1 MRKFTALL
9 IKELRELINKQ
20 LIASFVII
28 ILMFQIIGK
37 IGESESKKLEER
49 KEIGLVMLDDG
60 KYSKTVE
67 TTLRNIF
74 NVYEVE
80 GSTPDE
86 WMKNAYE
93 SDIRNVVVVPQ
104 AFSREIEAGKR
115 AKIEVYA
122 VTKSLGIRERI
133 QKTILT
139 GIINSLNASI
149 SRELLLEKTKG
160 EDPEFLT
167 KPVSTEEYVYLKGRI
182 LKASSDAIFA
192 YMIQQSIFIP
202 IILFLLLVFTS
213 QMIATAMGQEKENKT
228 LETLLTTPVSRAS
241 IIFAKMISAV
251 ILSCIFAGAYMYGFK
266 GYMFAGTG
274 GALSELTKIA
284 KNYDLALPVQGIILF
299 GICIFLSFLT
309 GLLMTTIISLFV
321 EDTRSAQLAITPVMI
336 LLLVPYFLSFTVDIM
351 ELSPLAKTVIYLIPF
366 THSFYFYRF
375 YMLGYMKDVF
385 FGIAY
390 LVLLNIL
397 LTLLIVKLFS
407 TDLLLTARIS
417 LRKGR

>member
-60 KYSKTVE
+60 KYSKTIE
-67 TTLRNIF
+67 TTLRSIF
-74 NVYEVE
+74 NVYRVE
-80 GSTPDE
+80 GSTPEE

-104 AFSREIEAGKR
+104 GFSKEIEAGKR

-122 VTKSLGIRERI
+122 VSKSLGIRERI

-139 GIINSLNASI
+139 SIINSLNASI

-167 KPVSTEEYVYLKGRI
+167 KPVSTEEYVYLKGKI

-299 GICIFLSFLT
+299 GICIFLSLLT

-336 LLLVPYFLSFTVDIM
+336 LLLIPYFLSFTVDIM
-351 ELSPLAKTVIYLIPF
+351 ELSPVAKTVIYLIPF
-366 THSFYFYRF
+366 THPFYFYRF

-385 FGIAY
+385 FGIGY

-397 LTLLIVKLFS
+397 LTLLIIKLFS

>member
-60 KYSKTVE
+60 KYSKTIE
-67 TTLRNIF
+67 TTLRSIF
-74 NVYEVE
+74 NVYRVE

-104 AFSREIEAGKR
+104 GFSREIEAGKR

-122 VTKSLGIRERI
+122 VSKSLGIRERI

-139 GIINSLNASI
+139 SIINSLNASI
-149 SRELLLEKTKG
+149 SRELLHEKAKG

-167 KPVSTEEYVYLKGRI
+167 KPVSTEEYVYLKGKI

-266 GYMFAGTG
+266 GYMFTGTG
-274 GALSELTKIA
+274 EALSELTKIA

-299 GICIFLSFLT
+299 GICIFLSLLT

-336 LLLVPYFLSFTVDIM
+336 LLLIPYFLSFTADIM
-351 ELSPLAKTVIYLIPF
+351 ELSPVAKTVIYLIPF
-366 THSFYFYRF
+366 THPFYFYRF

-385 FGIAY
+385 FGIGY

-397 LTLLIVKLFS
+397 LTLLIIKLFS

>member
-1 MRKFTALL
+1 MRKFAALL

-28 ILMFQIIGK
+28 IVMFQVIGK
-37 IGESESKKLEER
+37 IGESESKKIEER
-49 KEIGLVMLDDG
+49 KEIGLVMLDEG

-74 NVYEVE
+74 NVYIIE
-80 GSTPDE
+80 GNTTDE

-93 SDIRNVVVVPQ
+93 SDIRNVVVVPEG
-104 AFSREIEAGKR
+104 FSKEIEGGRK
-115 AKIEVYA
+115 AKIEIYS

-133 QKTILT
+133 QKTILSS
-139 GIINSLNASI
+139 IINSLNASI
-149 SRELLLEKTKG
+149 SRELILEKARG

-167 KPVSTEEYVYLKGRI
+167 KPISTEEYVYLKGKI
-182 LKASSDAIFA
+182 IKASSDAVFA
-192 YMIQQSIFIP
+192 YMMQQSIFIP
-202 IILFLLLVFTS
+202 VILFLLLVFTS

-251 ILSCIFAGAYMYGFK
+251 ILSCVFAGAYMYGFR

-274 GALSELTKIA
+274 GALSELAKIA
-284 KNYDLALPVQGIILF
+284 KNYELALPVQGIVLF
-299 GICIFLSFLT
+299 GICIFLSLLT

-336 LLLVPYFLSFTVDIM
+336 LLLIPYFLSFTIDIM
-351 ELSPLAKTVIYLIPF
+351 ELSPTAKTLMYLIPF
-366 THSFYFYRF
+366 THPFYFYRF
-375 YMLGYMKDVF
+375 YMLGYLKDIF
-385 FGIAY
+385 FGIGY
-390 LVLLNIL
+390 LILLNIL
-397 LTLLIVKLFS
+397 LTALIIKLFS

-417 LRKGR
+417 LKRAR

>member
-28 ILMFQIIGK
+28 IFMFQIIGK

-49 KEIGLVMLDDG
+49 KEIGLVMLDHG
-60 KYSKTVE
+60 KYSKTIE
-67 TTLRNIF
+67 TTLRSIF

-80 GSTPDE
+80 GSTPEE

-93 SDIRNVVVVPQ
+93 SDITNVVVIPQ
-104 AFSREIEAGKR
+104 GFSREIEAGKR
-115 AKIEVYA
+115 AKIEVYV

-139 GIINSLNASI
+139 SIINSLNASI
-149 SRELLLEKTKG
+149 SRELLLEKAKG

-167 KPVSTEEYVYLKGRI
+167 KPVSTEEYVYLKGKI
-182 LKASSDAIFA
+182 LRASSDAIFA

-299 GICIFLSFLT
+299 GICIFLSLLI

-336 LLLVPYFLSFTVDIM
+336 LLLIPYFLSFTVDIM
-351 ELSPLAKTVIYLIPF
+351 ELSPLAKTVLYLISF
-366 THSFYFYRF
+366 THPFYFYRF

-385 FGIAY
+385 FGIGY

-397 LTLLIVKLFS
+397 LTLLIIKLFS

>member
-49 KEIGLVMLDDG
+49 KEIGLVMLDEG
-60 KYSKTVE
+60 KYSKTIE
-67 TTLRNIF
+67 TTLRSIF
-74 NVYEVE
+74 NVYYVE
-80 GSTPDE
+80 GSTPEE

-139 GIINSLNASI
+139 SIINSLNASI

-167 KPVSTEEYVYLKGRI
+167 KPVSTEEYVYLKGKI

-274 GALSELTKIA
+274 GALSELIKIA

-299 GICIFLSFLT
+299 GICIFLSLLT

-351 ELSPLAKTVIYLIPF
+351 ELSPVAKTVIYLIPF
-366 THSFYFYRF
+366 THPFYFYKF

-385 FGIAY
+385 FGIGY

-397 LTLLIVKLFS
+397 LTLLIIKLFS
-407 TDLLLTARIS
+407 TDLLLTARIN
-417 LRKGR
+417 LRRGR

>member
-49 KEIGLVMLDDG
+49 KEIGLVTLDDG
-60 KYSKTVE
+60 KYSKTIE
-67 TTLRNIF
+67 TTLRSIF
-74 NVYEVE
+74 NVYNVE
-80 GSTPDE
+80 GSTPEE

-115 AKIEVYA
+115 AKIEVYV

-139 GIINSLNASI
+139 SIINSLNASI
-149 SRELLLEKTKG
+149 SQELLLEKTKG

-167 KPVSTEEYVYLKGRI
+167 KPISTEEYVYLKGKI

-299 GICIFLSFLT
+299 GICIFLSLLT

-336 LLLVPYFLSFTVDIM
+336 LLLIPYFLSFTVDIM
-351 ELSPLAKTVIYLIPF
+351 ELSPVAKTVIYLIPF
-366 THSFYFYRF
+366 THPFYFYRF

-385 FGIAY
+385 FGIGY

-397 LTLLIVKLFS
+397 LTLLILKLFS
-407 TDLLLTARIS
+407 TDLLLTARIN

>member
-60 KYSKTVE
+60 KYSKTIE
-67 TTLRNIF
+67 TTLRSIF
-74 NVYEVE
+74 NVYRVE
-80 GSTPDE
+80 GSTPEE

-104 AFSREIEAGKR
+104 GFSKEIEAGKR

-122 VTKSLGIRERI
+122 VSKSLGIRERI

-139 GIINSLNASI
+139 SIINSLNASI

-167 KPVSTEEYVYLKGRI
+167 KPVLTEEYVYLKGKI

-266 GYMFAGTG
+266 GYMFTGTG
-274 GALSELTKIA
+274 EALSELTKIA

-299 GICIFLSFLT
+299 GICIFLSLLT

-351 ELSPLAKTVIYLIPF
+351 ELSPVAKTVIYLIPF
-366 THSFYFYRF
+366 THPFYFYRF

-385 FGIAY
+385 FGIGY

-397 LTLLIVKLFS
+397 LTLLIIRLFS

>member
-28 ILMFQIIGK
+28 ILMFQIIVK

-49 KEIGLVMLDDG
+49 KEIGLVTLDDG
-60 KYSKTVE
+60 KYSKTIE
-67 TTLRNIF
+67 TTLRSIF
-74 NVYEVE
+74 NVYNFE
-80 GSTPDE
+80 GSTPEE

-93 SDIRNVVVVPQ
+93 SDIRNVVVIPQ
-104 AFSREIEAGKR
+104 GFSREIEAGKR

-139 GIINSLNASI
+139 SIINSLNASI
-149 SRELLLEKTKG
+149 SRELLLEKAKG

-167 KPVSTEEYVYLKGRI
+167 KPVSTEEYVYLKGKI

-299 GICIFLSFLT
+299 GICIFLSLLT

-351 ELSPLAKTVIYLIPF
+351 ELSPVAKTVIYLIPF
-366 THSFYFYRF
+366 THPFYFYRF

-385 FGIAY
+385 FGIGY

-407 TDLLLTARIS
+407 TDLLLTARIN

>member
-28 ILMFQIIGK
+28 LFMFQIIGK

-60 KYSKTVE
+60 KYSKTIE
-67 TTLRNIF
+67 TTLRTIF
-74 NVYEVE
+74 NVYKVE
-80 GSTPDE
+80 GSAPEE

-104 AFSREIEAGKR
+104 GFSREIEAGKR
-115 AKIEVYA
+115 AKIEVYV

-139 GIINSLNASI
+139 SIINSLNASI
-149 SRELLLEKTKG
+149 SRELLLEKAKG

-167 KPVSTEEYVYLKGRI
+167 KPVSTEEYVYLKGKI

-274 GALSELTKIA
+274 EALSELTKIA

-299 GICIFLSFLT
+299 GICIFLSLLT

-366 THSFYFYRF
+366 THPFYFYRF
-375 YMLGYMKDVF
+375 YALGYMKDVF
-385 FGIAY
+385 FGIGY

-397 LTLLIVKLFS
+397 LTLLIIKLFP
-407 TDLLLTARIS
+407 TDLLLTARIN

>member
-60 KYSKTVE
+60 NYSKTIE
-67 TTLRNIF
+67 TTLRSIF
-74 NVYEVE
+74 NVYNVE
-80 GSTPDE
+80 GSTPEE

-93 SDIRNVVVVPQ
+93 SDIRNVVVIPQ
-104 AFSREIEAGKR
+104 GFSREIEAGKR
-115 AKIEVYA
+115 AKIEVYV

-139 GIINSLNASI
+139 SIINSLNASI
-149 SRELLLEKTKG
+149 SRELLLEKAKG

-167 KPVSTEEYVYLKGRI
+167 KPVLTEEYVYLKGKI
-182 LKASSDAIFA
+182 LKASSDAVFA

-299 GICIFLSFLT
+299 GICIFLSLLT

-336 LLLVPYFLSFTVDIM
+336 LLLIPYFLSFTVDIM
-351 ELSPLAKTVIYLIPF
+351 ELSPVAKTVIYLIPF
-366 THSFYFYRF
+366 THPFYFYRF

-385 FGIAY
+385 FGIGY

-407 TDLLLTARIS
+407 TDLLLTARIN